1 VLSLRLKLEN
11 TERGLGD
18 QRAMAA
24 ELADRYGDTQR
35 ELGRVKAAVQVAS
48 LSLLHLLFL
57 SLFLPVLQQF
67 FLSYTDMNDLRL

>member
-35 ELGRVKAAVQVAS
+35 ELGRVKAAVQVTS
-48 LSLLHLLFL
+48 LFLLHLQLFFLFLHVLPHLFL
-57 SLFLPVLQQF
+57 S
-67 FLSYTDMNDLRL
+67 YNDIIDFWP

>member
-35 ELGRVKAAVQVAS
+35 ELARVKAAVQVIYLIYAI
-48 LSLLHLLFL
+48 
-57 SLFLPVLQQF
+57 
-67 FLSYTDMNDLRL
+67 T

>member
-35 ELGRVKAAVQVAS
+35 ELGRVKAAIQATS
-48 LSLLHLLFL
+48 LFLLHLLFL
-57 SLFLPVLQQF
+57 SLFLHVLEQF

>member
-35 ELGRVKAAVQVAS
+35 ELGRVKAAVQVTS
-48 LSLLHLLFL
+48 LFLLHLQLFFLFLHVLPYLFL
-57 SLFLPVLQQF
+57 S
-67 FLSYTDMNDLRL
+67 YNDIIDFWP

>member
-1 VLSLRLKLEN
+1 MLSLRLKLEN

-35 ELGRVKAAVQVAS
+35 ELARVKAAVQVKYLIYAITC
-48 LSLLHLLFL
+48 
-57 SLFLPVLQQF
+57 P
-67 FLSYTDMNDLRL
+67 YYCCI